1 MIGLEVTLM
10 FKPVEVRALP
20 DYTLWL
26 RYEDGAEGTVD
37 VSYLAGRGV
46 FKLWEDREAFERV
59 HIGPYGEV
67 AWGDD
72 IELCPDTLYF
82 QLTGKTP
89 DEVFVLNERVD
100 A

>member
-1 MIGLEVTLM
+1 MGLEVMLI
-10 FKPVEVRALP
+10 FKPVEVKALP
-20 DYTLWL
+20 DYRLWL

-37 VSYLAGRGV
+37 VSYLVGRGV
-46 FKLWEDREAFERV
+46 FSLWEDQNAFEGV
-59 HIGPYGEV
+59 SIGPYGEV

-89 DEVFVLNERVD
+89 EEVFVLNERVD

>member
-1 MIGLEVTLM
+1 MGLEVTPV

-20 DYTLWL
+20 NYTLWL
-26 RYEDGAEGTVD
+26 RFEDGAEGAVD
-37 VSYLAGRGV
+37 VSYLVGRGV
-46 FKLWEDREAFERV
+46 FKFWEDQGAFEKV

-89 DEVFVLNERVD
+89 DEVFSSAERMN

>member
-1 MIGLEVTLM
+1 MGLEVTLM

-20 DYTLWL
+20 DYKLFL

-37 VSYLAGRGV
+37 VSYLVGRGV
-46 FKLWEDREAFERV
+46 FKLWEDQGAFERV

-67 AWGDD
+67 AWSED
-72 IELCPDTLYF
+72 IDLCPDTLYF
-82 QLTGKTP
+82 QLAGKTP
-89 DEVFVLNERVD
+89 DEAFEPTERMN